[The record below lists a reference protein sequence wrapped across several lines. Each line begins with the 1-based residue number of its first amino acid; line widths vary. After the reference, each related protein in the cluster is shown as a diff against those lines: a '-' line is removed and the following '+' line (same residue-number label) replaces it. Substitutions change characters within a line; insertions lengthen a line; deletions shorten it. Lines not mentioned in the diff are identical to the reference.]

1 MAAPNIVNVS
11 TITGKTAVVNLS
23 STNATAVV
31 SNAASSGKV
40 FKINSLYVSNVDGS
54 NAADITV
61 SVYSEDDIG
70 GTATEI
76 VKTVSVPADASLVVI
91 DKNSSIYL
99 EEDKSIGATA
109 SAAND
114 LKVVCSYEEIS

>member
-11 TITGKTAVVNLS
+11 TITGKTDQVSLTTTS
-23 STNATAVV
+23 ATQVV
-31 SNAASSGKV
+31 SNTISSGKV
-40 FKINSLYVSNVDGS
+40 FKVNSLVVANVDGA

-70 GTATEI
+70 GTATEL
-76 VKTVSVPADASLVVI
+76 VSTVEVPAGSSLVVI
-91 DKNSSIYL
+91 DKNTSLYL
-99 EEDKSIGATA
+99 EEDMSIGATA

-114 LKVVCSYEEIS
+114 LKVIVSYEEIS